1 MMNSSAVLI
10 KFEDIAFE
18 TTYGLYTAIRC
29 HWREM
34 NRWFISADRLS
45 LKELH
50 KRPIKDLNE
59 YLIKPVFAQ
68 MTSKQYAIT

>member
-1 MMNSSAVLI
+1 MANNAAVLI
-10 KFEDIAFE
+10 KFEDVAFE
-18 TTYGLYTAIRC
+18 TTYGLYTTIRC

-34 NRWFISADRLS
+34 NRWLISVDRLS

-50 KRPIKDLNE
+50 KRPIRDINE